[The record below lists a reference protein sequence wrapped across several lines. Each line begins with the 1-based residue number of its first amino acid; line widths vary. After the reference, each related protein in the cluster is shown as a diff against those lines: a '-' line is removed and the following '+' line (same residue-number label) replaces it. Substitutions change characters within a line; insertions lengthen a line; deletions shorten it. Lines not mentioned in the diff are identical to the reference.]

1 MNIYHLSA
9 QIIGRSNGR
18 SAVAAAAYRSGEKI
32 YEKESD
38 SYKDYSRKQNVIYT
52 EILLPKNAPSE
63 YADRENLWNAVQE
76 VEKNKNARFAR
87 ELDVALPITEN
98 LETHKKIIKEYGQYL
113 ADQGMCVDIAI
124 HGLQHN
130 PHAHIMLTVRAIGE
144 NGEWLPKK
152 RKIYDLDKDGN
163 KIPVI
168 DKKTGLQKKDKEGR
182 KQWKSHTETTADWD
196 QQETLLA
203 WRKKWANVCNRYL
216 EPEHQIDH
224 RSNEERGLDELPTKH
239 LGVAVAAMERKGIST
254 ELGDYNREIK
264 RINTYIR
271 SVNTEL
277 NSEAK
282 AIVDMQEK
290 IREEQDEIA
299 RRYDAIISG
308 IRGVLGTTKG
318 TERREGEA
326 SSREREAEG
335 RKTELSR
342 QDSSERGENKR
353 AEHGSSNS
361 LSREEELVQI
371 RLDANRAEAERAKRE
386 RSQREADEYARKLA
400 EEKRRAEEQR
410 KQLEL
415 ERMQNIGKGKSS
427 RYDDYSL

>member
-38 SYKDYSRKQNVIYT
+38 SFKDYSRKESVVYT
-52 EILLPKNAPSE
+52 EILLPQNAPAE
-63 YADRENLWNAVQE
+63 YADRATLWNAVQE
-76 VEKNKNARFAR
+76 VEKNKNARFSR
-87 ELDVALPITEN
+87 ELNVALPITEN

-124 HGLQHN
+124 HGLKEN

-168 DKKTGLQKKDKEGR
+168 DKKTGIQKKDKEGR

-196 QQETLLA
+196 QQEKLLE
-203 WRKKWANVCNRYL
+203 WREKWADVCNRYL

-239 LGVAVAAMERKGIST
+239 LGVAAAAMERRGIAT
-254 ELGDYNREIK
+254 EIGDHNREIK
-264 RINTYIR
+264 RINAYIR
-271 SVNTEL
+271 SV

-282 AIVDMQEK
+282 AIVDMQAK

-299 RRYDAIISG
+299 RKYNATISG
-308 IRGVLGTTKG
+308 IRNFEAELSAIFGEGQKAEG
-318 TERREGEA
+318 GEGQSGSGKTEADGREGKSDTRTDGILSKDRELEFCRLTA
-326 SSREREAEG
+326 AKSAAERAERERKEREA
-335 RKTELSR
+335 
-342 QDSSERGENKR
+342 R
-353 AEHGSSNS
+353 AAEV
-361 LSREEELVQI
+361 RI
-371 RLDANRAEAERAKRE
+371 AEAKR
-386 RSQREADEYARKLA
+386 K
-400 EEKRRAEEQR
+400 AEEQR
-410 KQLEL
+410 REL
-415 ERMQNIGKGKSS
+415 EFERAAAARARTKARNN
-427 RYDDYSL
+427 DYSR

>member
-38 SYKDYSRKQNVIYT
+38 SFKDYSKKQNVIYT
-52 EILLPKNAPSE
+52 EILLPQNAPAE
-63 YADRENLWNAVQE
+63 YSDRATLWNAVQE
-76 VEKNKNARFAR
+76 VEKNKNARFSR
-87 ELDVALPITEN
+87 ELNVALPITEN

-124 HGLQHN
+124 HGLKEN

-168 DKKTGLQKKDKEGR
+168 DKKTGMQKKDKEGR

-196 QQETLLA
+196 QQEKLLE
-203 WRKKWANVCNRYL
+203 WREKWADVCNRYL

-239 LGVAVAAMERKGIST
+239 LGVAAAAMEKRGIIT
-254 ELGDYNREIK
+254 EIGDHNRAIK
-264 RINTYIR
+264 KINTYIR
-271 SVNTEL
+271 KAKTEL
-277 NSEAK
+277 SVEAQ
-282 AIVDMQEK
+282 AIVDMQTK

-299 RRYDAIISG
+299 RKYNESISG
-308 IRGVLGTTKG
+308 IRDFEAELSAIFGEGQKAEG
-318 TERREGEA
+318 GEGQSGSGKTEADGREGK
-326 SSREREAEG
+326 SDTRTEG
-335 RKTELSR
+335 SVSKDRSV
-342 QDSSERGENKR
+342 SECG
-353 AEHGSSNS
+353 
-361 LSREEELVQI
+361 
-371 RLDANRAEAERAKRE
+371 LDAARSTAKGAVRKKE
-386 RSQREADEYARKLA
+386 KRDADAVEKQLA
-400 EEKRRAEEQR
+400 EERRRAEEKR

-415 ERMQNIGKGKSS
+415 QSVQNSPARG
-427 RYDDYSL
+427 RNRQDDYSR

>member
-38 SYKDYSRKQNVIYT
+38 SFKDYSRKESVVYT
-52 EILLPKNAPSE
+52 EILLPQNAPAE
-63 YADRENLWNAVQE
+63 YADRATLWNAVQK
-76 VEKNKNARFAR
+76 VEKNKNARFSR
-87 ELDVALPITEN
+87 ELNVALPITEN

-124 HGLQHN
+124 HGLKEN

-168 DKKTGLQKKDKEGR
+168 DKKTGMQKKDKEGR

-196 QQETLLA
+196 QQEKLLE
-203 WRKKWANVCNRYL
+203 WREKWADVCNRYL

-239 LGVAVAAMERKGIST
+239 LGVAAAAMERRGIAT
-254 ELGDYNREIK
+254 EIGDHNREIK
-264 RINTYIR
+264 RINAYIR

-282 AIVDMQEK
+282 AIVDMQAK

-299 RRYDAIISG
+299 RKYNATISG
-308 IRGVLGTTKG
+308 IRNFEAELSAIFGEGQKAEG
-318 TERREGEA
+318 GEGQSGSGKTEADGREGKSDTRTDGILSKDRELEFCRLTA
-326 SSREREAEG
+326 AKSAAERAERERKEREA
-335 RKTELSR
+335 
-342 QDSSERGENKR
+342 R
-353 AEHGSSNS
+353 AAEV
-361 LSREEELVQI
+361 RI
-371 RLDANRAEAERAKRE
+371 AEAKR
-386 RSQREADEYARKLA
+386 K
-400 EEKRRAEEQR
+400 AEEQR
-410 KQLEL
+410 REL
-415 ERMQNIGKGKSS
+415 EFERAAAARARAKARNN
-427 RYDDYSL
+427 DYSR